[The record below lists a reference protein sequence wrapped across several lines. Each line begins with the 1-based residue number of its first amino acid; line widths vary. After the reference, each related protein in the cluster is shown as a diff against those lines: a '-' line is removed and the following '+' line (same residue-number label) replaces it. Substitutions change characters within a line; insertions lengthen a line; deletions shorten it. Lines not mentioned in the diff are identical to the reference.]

1 MIDILKSPKLNGHLL
16 DTPASL
22 PLCGHL
28 TGNTGAMTP
37 GSNAGIKRNRRPTGT
52 KAIEKKIKL
61 DAQLIAALDEARIA
75 SGNLSLSL
83 YLERL
88 AKSLTTDLGGLPV
101 LSPTIDAPEVRHPVA
116 A

>member
-1 MIDILKSPKLNGHLL
+1 MSGLL
-16 DTPASL
+16 ELHKIATQLIDTPARL
-22 PLCGHL
+22 PLTTHL
-28 TGNTGAMTP
+28 TGNTKTMTP

-52 KAIEKKIKL
+52 RAVSKKIML
-61 DAQLIAALDEARIA
+61 DAELVASLDRVRIA

-88 AKSLTTDLGGLPV
+88 AELLETDLGGLPV
-101 LSPTIDAPEVRHPVA
+101 LSRTTDAPEVSHPVA

>member
-1 MIDILKSPKLNGHLL
+1 MIDILERLKLNGHLL

-22 PLCGHL
+22 PLCGRL
-28 TGNTGAMTP
+28 TRNTEPMTP

-52 KAIEKKIKL
+52 RAVSKKIML
-61 DAQLIAALDEARIA
+61 DAELVASLDRVRIA

-88 AKSLTTDLGGLPV
+88 AELLETDLGGLPV
-101 LSPTIDAPEVRHPVA
+101 LSRSTDAPEVSHSVA

>member
-1 MIDILKSPKLNGHLL
+1 MINILESPELRPCLI
-16 DTPASL
+16 DTPARL
-22 PLCGHL
+22 PLEPGL
-28 TGNTGAMTP
+28 NRNTKAMTP

-52 KAIEKKIKL
+52 KAVEKTIKL
-61 DAQLIAALDEARIA
+61 DAELVAELDRVRIA

-88 AKSLTTDLGGLPV
+88 AERLTTELGGLPV
-101 LSPTIDAPEVRHPVA
+101 LSLTTDAPEVSHPVA

>member
-1 MIDILKSPKLNGHLL
+1 MSDILERKELATQLI
-16 DTPASL
+16 DTPARL
-22 PLCGHL
+22 PLAPPL
-28 TGNTGAMTP
+28 NRNTRAMTP

-52 KAIEKKIKL
+52 KAVEKTIKL
-61 DAQLIAALDEARIA
+61 DAELVAELDRVRIA

-88 AKSLTTDLGGLPV
+88 AERLTTDLGGLPV